1 MDRELLQD
9 SEGVNESFWD
19 GLGVEFEA
27 KYILDFRGAPR
38 GGSGVRAGRG
48 ATAAPG
54 RGDTAAPGRGDTR
67 PPPDG
72 GTPPSVHT
80 TFWCVRIGGGTPY
93 MGVPPPVVKILFFV
107 CAAGGAYPTPAFLKL
122 IFGGYPPLP
131 ARLRAGG
138 M

>member
-9 SEGVNESFWD
+9 SKRGGGSFWD

-27 KYILDFRGAPR
+27 KYIFDFRGAPR
-38 GGSGVRAGRG
+38 GGSGVRAGRGATAAPGRG

-72 GTPPSVHT
+72 GTPPFRAHYFLVCAH
-80 TFWCVRIGGGTPY
+80 RGGYPIYGGTPPCSENSFFHVRGRG
-93 MGVPPPVVKILFFV
+93 GVPHPGLF
-107 CAAGGAYPTPAFLKL
+107 
-122 IFGGYPPLP
+122 
-131 ARLRAGG
+131 
-138 M
+138 